1 MTIRK
6 GEDWGDIVTAPAD
19 LVDASNDAALAAHI
33 AGGDDRPVRLRGGD
47 LLTTVGGASTGTE
60 LRRLPIDV
68 LRVDSDAGP
77 ATAVAHVVARRS
89 WWRGPVVVVMN
100 VDRLGDWDVAPR
112 AHPNDGRADVVE
124 VDESMGVRARWQASR
139 RLPSGTHV
147 PHPQLHVRGI
157 TDEVWTF
164 RRPLRLWVDGVERGT
179 VRSLR
184 VAVDP
189 DAAVVHC

>member
-6 GEDWGDIVTAPAD
+6 GEDWGEVVPAPDD
-19 LVDASNDAALAAHI
+19 LVDVVSDAELAAEI
-33 AGGDDRPVRLRGGD
+33 EGGDGRPLRLRGGD
-47 LLTTVGGASTGTE
+47 LLTTVGGASTGTA

-68 LRVDSDAGP
+68 LRVESDAGSS
-77 ATAVAHVVARRS
+77 TAVAHVVARRS
-89 WWRGPVVVVMN
+89 WWRGPVVAVMN
-100 VDRLGDWDVAPR
+100 VDRLGAWDVAPR

-124 VDESMGVRARWQASR
+124 VDAAMGVRARWQASR

-147 PHPQLHVRGI
+147 PHPQLHVRRI

-164 RRPLRLWVDGVERGT
+164 ARPLRLWVDGVERGT